1 MNIEEN
7 HADPYSGSGKN
18 EIILSLKDHNIGF
31 VLPFGSRME
40 GRLLLAGGAL
50 IFGDFVGDIFC
61 ESGSVII
68 KKGGRF
74 RGIIEADRIYVE
86 GEVSSINGEKMRST
100 LIARKM
106 IAGSSNS
113 QINANIFSESFSLHK
128 AKVWGALRTLEESG
142 QYRKKN
148 TAAKPIAV
156 NNKTS

>member
-1 MNIEEN
+1 MNTEKN
-7 HADPYSGSGKN
+7 NVDPYSGSGES
-18 EIILSLKDHNIGF
+18 EITLSLKEHNIGF

-86 GEVSSINGEKMRST
+86 GEVSSIDGEKMRST
-100 LIARKM
+100 LIARNM
-106 IAGSSNS
+106 IAGSSSS
-113 QINANIFSESFSLHK
+113 QINANIFSESFSLHR

-148 TAAKPIAV
+148 RAAKQPAMI
-156 NNKTS
+156 NKSS